1 MNLESREVGCREPS
15 GACWGWDHLVKIPF
29 LGWYPLPT
37 QDHSEPRL
45 PRNVGLP
52 PSDTRIWSRGLR
64 CFFFFCRSQRSEGLQ
79 PSAPTPGP
87 PRGPHPSWS
96 FKGKQPQTLSQP
108 RNADP
113 QFRRRE
119 PRLTGAEAG
128 RGQQA
133 VSRADWLR
141 GGATSRKPR
150 RATSSESQRRSQFP
164 APPRERWSSWWG

>member
-1 MNLESREVGCREPS
+1 MALAGAGTTLLRSRF
-15 GACWGWDHLVKIPF
+15 GAGTRS
-29 LGWYPLPT
+29 PLRTT
-37 QDHSEPRL
+37 QEPRL

-52 PSDTRIWSRGLR
+52 PSDTRIWSQGLS
-64 CFFFFCRSQRSEGLQ
+64 FFFFFAGRSALRARNPQ
-79 PSAPTPGP
+79 PTPRP

-96 FKGKQPQTLSQP
+96 FKGKQSQTLLQP

-119 PRLTGAEAG
+119 PRVTGAEAG

-150 RATSSESQRRSQFP
+150 RATSSESHRRSQFP
-164 APPRERWSSWWG
+164 ATPRGRWSAWWG